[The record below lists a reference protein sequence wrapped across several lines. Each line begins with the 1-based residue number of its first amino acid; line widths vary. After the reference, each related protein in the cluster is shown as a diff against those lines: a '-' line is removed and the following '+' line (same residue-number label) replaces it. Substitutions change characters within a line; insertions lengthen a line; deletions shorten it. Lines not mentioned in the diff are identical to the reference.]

1 LENPIDP
8 VLERMTL
15 LHPKLIDLTLD
26 RVQKLLVKLGSPHF
40 SLPPVVHVAGTN
52 GKGSVIAMIRAALEA
67 ANYKVHVHTSP
78 HLVKFN
84 ERIRLAGKPI
94 DDEALLELLE
104 ECETKNQ
111 GAPITFFE
119 ITTCAAL
126 LAFSRTPADI
136 VLLETGLGGRLDATN
151 IIRKPVLTIIMP
163 ISIDHQQYLG
173 NSITEIAVEKAGIMK
188 PGVQCIMAEQLPE
201 VYDVIANRAFEVGA
215 LLAVENIDWNIRE
228 SLNEF
233 LFNSSGKVRKLKP
246 PSLQGQHQLHN
257 AGVAVAAIDHLHDF
271 NITDEAIQKGFSEIE
286 WPARL
291 QQIHQGYLQK
301 KIGNNLTLWL
311 DGGHN
316 AGAAKAIGHWALK
329 YKNLPLHLV
338 LGMINT
344 KDPKSFL
351 EPLKEHIKSL
361 YTVTIEGEASSWTK
375 NELCDHAQ
383 AIGIDAIPAVDVAG
397 AIENIVKRETG
408 PAMVLITG
416 SLYLAGKVLAEN
428 DF

>member
-1 LENPIDP
+1 
-8 VLERMTL
+8 MTL

-84 ERIRLAGKPI
+84 ERIRLAGQTI

-104 ECETKNQ
+104 ECETKNR

-126 LAFSRTPADI
+126 LAFARIPADI

-151 IIRKPVLTIIMP
+151 VISKPALTVIMP

-173 NSITEIAVEKAGIMK
+173 NSITEIAVEKAGIIK
-188 PGVQCIMAEQLPE
+188 PGVQCIMADQLPD
-201 VYDVIANRAFEVGA
+201 VYDVIANRAAEVGA
-215 LLAVENIDWNIRE
+215 PLAVENVDWNIRG
-228 SLNEF
+228 NF
-233 LFNSSGKVRKLKP
+233 NDFYFNSSGKTRKLEP

-257 AGVAVAAIDHLHDF
+257 AGVAVAVMDHLYDF
-271 NITDEAIQKGFSEIE
+271 KISDKAIQKGFSEIE

-291 QQIHQGYLQK
+291 QQIHQGYLK
-301 KIGNNLTLWL
+301 KIIGNNITLWL

-316 AGAAKAIGHWALK
+316 SGAAKAIGLWASK
-329 YKNLPLHLV
+329 CKKLPLHLV

-351 EPLKEHIKSL
+351 EPLKEHINFL
-361 YTVTIEGEASSWTK
+361 YTVTIEGEEASWTK

-383 AIGIDAIPAVDVAG
+383 ALGIDAIPAIDVAG
-397 AIENIVKRETG
+397 AIKNIVKRETG
-408 PAMVLITG
+408 PARVLITG

-428 DF
+428 DFNKIEPIT